1 MKNVLL
7 LFLLF
12 LSFQS
17 LRAQVVYEDF
27 DGGTADVAWIGL
39 NGFYNGAVAN
49 PAPDAVNSSDFV
61 GSYTNEATFDFCF
74 ALGTL
79 TTPADL
85 SKFNLIKMK
94 VWSPIAPTKVLF
106 KFEGGGNA
114 VEMFRDIT
122 VANQWVEYSF
132 DMSNGA
138 PFTGMDKVLVS
149 FNPFILGSTETFYFD
164 DIVGYEA
171 VEAYETFENVTP
183 DLPWLGLDG
192 EFTGPVANPDSNS
205 VNGTDFVGRYVKS
218 GTAAYSLL
226 LADRGT
232 PFDLSILNQFHLNV
246 WAQSPTQVLLKLEGP
261 GGPPIEVTKN
271 IGVSKDWQDYT
282 FDFSA
287 AKDQTNLTKAILFF
301 DPGVETS
308 VDTYYFDNLLAFPQ
322 GACKGV
328 TLDPNMIDD
337 FECNRNATYV
347 NGWDSL
353 TVVNNPAPSANN
365 SSAKVG
371 RYGDPSTEQWAALLL
386 DNQNPIDLSTRN
398 QLNIKIWSPRVV
410 PILFKLEGGSSPAK
424 EIWMDAKSAGNW
436 EQYTVDFSGE
446 ALSSHRKV
454 VIFFNAGQ
462 DPQAGDVYFID
473 DINFSEQATF
483 VLEDFEGGAILPWAP
498 LDDQTL
504 LHGTFAVIANPD
516 PSGINTSAE
525 VGQYTKGTSAFS
537 TVAAVAPGVIDI
549 TARPQYNLDVWA
561 TAPGT
566 MTFQLESVSQGNKE
580 VTRDIETGGAWQTV
594 SFDFSEYQAVTD
606 WASMRLIF
614 NPGVAEEGAVFYF
627 DNLNQTKTTI
637 DPCEGTV
644 AIANI
649 IDDYECQ
656 RNKENG
662 AGAELITPVGNPSI
676 TTVNSSS
683 YVGLYKDQ
691 PGQPWAALCWEF
703 PDGIDLSAFNQ
714 LSFQVIGQ
722 AAVPILMKLEGGS
735 SPASEIWT
743 AITKPGEWETLSV
756 DFSNQVGQDHKRVC
770 IFFNGGVETTTV
782 DDYYI
787 DNVQFA
793 HAPFTGCMVNYEE
806 PAFTSTT
813 WKYFPA
819 DDSGSFEEVDN
830 PDPSG
835 INTSAKVGKAVEKS
849 TSGQPWQGMYTDL
862 PAIIAF
868 GDDKIVKMKIWSP
881 QVASVTMKIENSKAT
896 PPAPGSGDL
905 TVANTKANEWEE
917 LSWDFSQTPITDD
930 GQYVRITLIWD
941 INNIPAEDV
950 TYYFDDI
957 QLSAGG
963 CSTTSIFGGPEKPK
977 DLTISPNP
985 VIDELRIDEL
995 GDVSRL
1001 VIHNMYGQRI
1011 ATIATGSATSTA
1023 IQVSNLTQGTYILTG
1038 YNAKGEILALSRF
1051 VKL

>member
-12 LSFQS
+12 LSLQS

-27 DGGTADVAWIGL
+27 GGGTADVAWIGL

-49 PAPDAVNSSDFV
+49 PSPDAVNSSDFV

-79 TTPADL
+79 ITPADL

-149 FNPFILGSTETFYFD
+149 FNPFVLGSTETFYFD

-282 FDFSA
+282 FDFSP

-308 VDTYYFDNLLAFPQ
+308 VDTYYFDNLLALPQ

-371 RYGDPSTEQWAALLL
+371 RYGDPATEQWAALLL

-549 TARPQYNLDVWA
+549 TVRPQYNLDVWA

-627 DNLNQTKTTI
+627 DNLNQTASTV

-793 HAPFTGCMVNYEE
+793 HAPFTGCMINYEE
-806 PAFTSTT
+806 PAFTSST

-862 PAIIAF
+862 PAVIAF

-930 GQYVRITLIWD
+930 GQYVRVTLIWD

-1023 IQVSNLTQGTYILTG
+1023 IKVSNLTQGTYILTG